1 MYESGPNAPPP
12 PVRDPEFFFVPCLWH
27 ADLFIFTYLHV
38 PRKYHHL
45 NLPECFPSQGLLW
58 VEKLY
63 IVTRAQ
69 INAQST
75 DSIQP
80 RWPFDWTNFWVA
92 SHNFWPTCKYTVGDQ
107 EKNTFSNHCVS
118 RGRASIQFMCLL
130 FRLVCSSYYIVLFLT
145 FWTVRRQTTPS
156 WNFFGQSTW
165 LAAVPNLF
173 WALVTNLNFLNDFN
187 LNMNFWKKYWL
198 IKLIN

>member
-1 MYESGPNAPPP
+1 MIFVWLKTAARHSVALFQSWGLSTTANLIWEIIGSN

-27 ADLFIFTYLHV
+27 ADHFIFTYLHV

-58 VEKLY
+58 VENLY

-80 RWPFDWTNFWVA
+80 RWPFDWTNFWVV

-107 EKNTFSNHCVS
+107 EKIHFQTIVSQEDKHLFSL
-118 RGRASIQFMCLL
+118 R
-130 FRLVCSSYYIVLFLT
+130 VCFL
-145 FWTVRRQTTPS
+145 
-156 WNFFGQSTW
+156 G
-165 LAAVPNLF
+165 
-173 WALVTNLNFLNDFN
+173 
-187 LNMNFWKKYWL
+187 
-198 IKLIN
+198 